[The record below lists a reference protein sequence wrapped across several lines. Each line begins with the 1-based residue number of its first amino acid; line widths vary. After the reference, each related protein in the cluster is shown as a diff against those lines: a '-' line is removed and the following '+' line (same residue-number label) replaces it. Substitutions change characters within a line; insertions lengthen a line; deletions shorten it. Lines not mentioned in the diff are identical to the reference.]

1 MEIHSFFISDSPQS
15 QPVPAVRSGV
25 WSKSRH
31 VPGGTG
37 ITSPSDSRS
46 GTAETIGV
54 RSVPLLWSSRS
65 VRSVWM
71 GREIASSVG
80 LHRHNTSSPRQKAST
95 GSASVGRCAQRKG
108 LCGHRAGMRQIAPMH
123 LLQIGSGQ
131 CIQSGAFPTGQRQ
144 IGQVTGRIVVIR
156 AGQQPT
162 CGQAVRAV
170 PGLVQEQI
178 SQGLGGLLRLSHA
191 VPQGKRRVQEQTSRR
206 THLRQLG
213 QKPLCVPFGKK
224 IGGH

>member
-1 MEIHSFFISDSPQS
+1 MPELAQLERAKSMMRYFPPKGRAGLALCSVRAYSRLPWPPAKSMEIHSFFISDSPQS

-108 LCGHRAGMRQIAPMH
+108 LCGHRAGCAR
-123 LLQIGSGQ
+123 
-131 CIQSGAFPTGQRQ
+131 
-144 IGQVTGRIVVIR
+144 
-156 AGQQPT
+156 
-162 CGQAVRAV
+162 
-170 PGLVQEQI
+170 
-178 SQGLGGLLRLSHA
+178 
-191 VPQGKRRVQEQTSRR
+191 
-206 THLRQLG
+206 
-213 QKPLCVPFGKK
+213 
-224 IGGH
+224 